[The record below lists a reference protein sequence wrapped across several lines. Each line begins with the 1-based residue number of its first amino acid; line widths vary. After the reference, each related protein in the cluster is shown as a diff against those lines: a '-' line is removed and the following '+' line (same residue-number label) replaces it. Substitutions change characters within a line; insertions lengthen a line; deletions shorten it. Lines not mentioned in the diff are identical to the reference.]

1 VSARALRE
9 GPGRPPPS
17 VEDDACLQSGSSPP
31 NPPAKRSDQPFRIVL
46 IEHPDPTGERW
57 KRALDLL
64 IETGSSE
71 DGAP

>member
-1 VSARALRE
+1 MSARVVGER
-9 GPGRPPPS
+9 PGGLPPS
-17 VEDDACLQSGSSPP
+17 VEDACLQSGTSPP

-64 IETGSSE
+64 IEAGSSE
-71 DGAP
+71 DAGS